1 MSGGY
6 LLADAYSGSG
16 FKGSGGGGGG
26 GGGGGLDNY
35 NGAGSLFGNLSGGGG
50 GGDNGGGGGNN
61 AVLDPRGMV
70 DISGGIIGNPSS
82 GGQNLFSDR
91 MSVSDPPRNRRNAG
105 GGGGMGYEG
114 VGGVGGGGGGFG
126 NGNGNG
132 NGAGNAFQGQ
142 PVDQFTAQLLST
154 LYQQQQPI
162 IIQHETNGRTKI
174 DLVELADQNVYVA
187 VTRANNAS
195 APYVFDPNQDSNAF
209 TMHFMAAILPTM
221 KLRSIHVGNQSIPPT
236 QIAIST
242 AEQPSAELDW
252 IEYTTKYMQNYNVLQ
267 QQMSLPQMIQQEV
280 QQYMQQQQ
288 QQQQQ
293 SLLQHPTQQQQQ
305 QISAYGQHSLASNLS
320 SSWSQNKTVWLV
332 AGGGTVLVVVLV
344 LLYIFWWRKS
354 SFRFPGFYPPQMV
367 GVNVP
372 PITMAGSNVNV

>member
-6 LLADAYSGSG
+6 LLSDAYSGNG
-16 FKGSGGGGGG
+16 FKGAGGSGGGAAAN
-26 GGGGGLDNY
+26 DY

-50 GGDNGGGGGNN
+50 NGGGGGDSGGGGGNN
-61 AVLDPRGMV
+61 ALLDPRGMS

-91 MSVSDPPRNRRNAG
+91 ITVSDPPRNRRSG
-105 GGGGMGYEG
+105 GNGMGYDG
-114 VGGVGGGGGGFG
+114 ANIGGSG
-126 NGNGNG
+126 NNN
-132 NGAGNAFQGQ
+132 NGNAFQGH
-142 PVDQFTAQLLST
+142 PIDQFVPQLLST

-162 IIQHETNGRTKI
+162 VIQHETNGRTKI
-174 DLVELADQNVYVA
+174 ELVELADQNVYVA

-195 APYVFDPNQDSNAF
+195 TPYVFDPNQDANAF

-236 QIAIST
+236 QLAIST

-252 IEYTTKYMQNYNVLQ
+252 IEYTSKYMQNYDVLQ

-280 QQYMQQQQ
+280 QQYMQHQQQ

-293 SLLQHPTQQQQQ
+293 ITPSQQQP
-305 QISAYGQHSLASNLS
+305 IGAYGQHSLTSGLA
-320 SSWSQNKTVWLV
+320 SSWAQNKTVWLV
-332 AGGGTVLVVVLV
+332 AGGGTVLVIVLV

-354 SFRFPGFYPPQMV
+354 GFRVPGFHSSQQTI

-372 PITMAGSNVNV
+372 AITGGGGSA